1 MFSFNIIY
9 VILIIILGFIL
20 GYKTTKGVKSQNIRL
35 LDIYV
40 IGPLMIYIGIKY
52 YILSISN
59 KSIFDKVFSLIL
71 IFFGSTT
78 ITYNY
83 KNYIYEKQK
92 NSIKINDF

>member
-1 MFSFNIIY
+1 MFYFNIIY
-9 VILIIILGFIL
+9 VILIIIFGFIL

-52 YILSISN
+52 YILSTSN
-59 KSIFDKVFSLIL
+59 KSIFDKLFSLIL

-78 ITYNY
+78 IKYNY
-83 KNYIYEKQK
+83 KNYIYEKD
-92 NSIKINDF
+92 SIKNK

>member
-9 VILIIILGFIL
+9 VILIIIFGFIL

-40 IGPLMIYIGIKY
+40 IGPIMIYIGIRY
-52 YILSISN
+52 YILSSKINMTSPL
-59 KSIFDKVFSLIL
+59 IDKLFSLLL

-83 KNYIYEKQK
+83 RNYIYEKE
-92 NSIKINDF
+92 NNNL